1 MSTSNKIISKINS
14 KTINNLK
21 MPLTKDGNKDNRYS
35 DPQFVKKDGTRDNRC
50 NLISKIRSTK

>member
-1 MSTSNKIISKINS
+1 
-14 KTINNLK
+14 
-21 MPLTKDGNKDNRYS
+21 MPLTKDGNKDQRYT